1 MAKKTS
7 IHICAAKYGAEKH
20 NRREKEMKHVHPEY
34 SHLNKSWEAEDFKSV
49 ADEIRKAKERY
60 SSHHFC
66 RKAKIDE
73 NGKQLTMPA
82 YDNKT
87 SAPIVDPIS
96 GLPKLVPI
104 WEQDLSKPKKM
115 PKNAEP
121 VREGVAV
128 ITEATTMEQM
138 RSLAEQ
144 IEQRWG
150 IKTKA
155 IYAHLDEGHEHLVT
169 DRDHQQ
175 GKYLDSQEGSTIFLW
190 NYHAHYVFDWTDHDT
205 GQCINLN
212 RHDMSEL
219 QDMLANTLKMERGKK
234 SDKKWRDAH
243 TFKAEQET
251 LRAKEV
257 AEYTERKKAES
268 KQIQNAIEA
277 GNNKLSKLQE
287 AIDELLSVTSVPEE
301 ELEAVPF
308 AEMTFSFQGSK
319 EPLTVKDLIN
329 LTLARLDKE
338 INTPIPLLKRDEW
351 QKERTAKAKEIVTT
365 LQSQLLSVS
374 KLQKRKIKDVGKKMY
389 IDVKQKIALAVE
401 TDREN
406 MTLRQRIS
414 ELDERAVAREKSRAD
429 AAERKAQ
436 EQTMRGDREEKRAN
450 EAENRL
456 SGMERFIR
464 MSGASEAYEHWNF
477 LQTLVK
483 KAAQALVDWA
493 HSTASIFNHDDERT
507 IGQGIIAQCQLSG
520 LNPHVESDRQVA
532 ANSIADMADSIVG
545 RIGKF
550 QWEVAVARIGQ
561 LASEMRLS
569 TGGQSIGG
577 SNGNADELTNWDGT
591 KKRGLGI

>member
-73 NGKQLTMPA
+73 KGKQLTMPA

-87 SAPIVDPIS
+87 GAPIVDPIS

-169 DRDHQQ
+169 DKDHQQ
-175 GKYLDSQEGSTIFLW
+175 GKYLDSAEGSTIFLW

-268 KQIQNAIEA
+268 QQIQNAIET
-277 GNNKLSKLQE
+277 GNNKLNKLQE

-577 SNGNADELTNWDGT
+577 SHGNADELTNWDGT